1 MAHGL
6 VIVVMVFVII
16 GLFVKAGYENNR
28 NPQSQNPQSQ
38 KGVVGP
44 IVVVIFIFIVC
55 LILEGLLS
63 R

>member
-6 VIVVMVFVII
+6 VIVVMTFVII

-28 NPQSQNPQSQ
+28 NPQSK
-38 KGVVGP
+38 KGVVGL
-44 IVVVIFIFIVC
+44 IVVVIFVFTVC
-55 LILEGLLS
+55 LVLEGLLS

>member
-1 MAHGL
+1 MSNGL

-28 NPQSQNPQSQ
+28 NPQSRKS
-38 KGVVGP
+38 VVGL
-44 IVVVIFIFIVC
+44 IVVVFFIFIVC